1 MTRRQDDY
9 RGETMM
15 NNPLLEIKNLKVNF
29 TTYYGPASVLDLE
42 YLSIYKGETFGLAG
56 ESGSGKSTAALSI
69 FKLIPSPPAKIEDG
83 EILYNNENLFK
94 KSENEMRG
102 IRGKKLSMIF
112 QDPMSSLNPVFT
124 VGQQIT
130 RVILEHEKVSKKQA
144 YHRALELFELVKLPD
159 PENTFK
165 KYPHELSGGMRQRV
179 VIAMALSCGAE
190 FLVADEPTR
199 ALDVTIQAGILNL
212 LKELKQKTGL
222 TILFI
227 ANSLG
232 VIAQM
237 CERVGLLYAGQI
249 VEIGRVSDVFKKPI
263 HPYTSALIE
272 AVPKPSQRE
281 KPLAVTKGFPP
292 NPTKMPT
299 GCRFYP
305 RCSKATDRCRESRP
319 KMIEIEEGHWVSCH
333 HAGKGEN

>member
-1 MTRRQDDY
+1 MIK
-9 RGETMM
+9 
-15 NNPLLEIKNLKVNF
+15 PLLEIKNLKVNF
-29 TTYYGPASVLDLE
+29 RTYYGLANVLDLE
-42 YLSIYKGETFGLAG
+42 RLSIYKGETFGLAG
-56 ESGSGKSTAALSI
+56 ESGSGKSITALSI
-69 FKLIPSPPAKIEDG
+69 FNLVPCPPGNIEDG
-83 EILYNNENLFK
+83 EILYGGENLLK
-94 KSENEMRG
+94 KSEREMRQ

-130 RVILEHEKVSKKQA
+130 RVILQHEKISKKQA
-144 YHRALELFELVKLPD
+144 YLRALELFELVKLPD
-159 PENTFK
+159 PETTFK

-190 FLVADEPTR
+190 FLIADEPTR
-199 ALDVTIQAGILNL
+199 ALDVTIQAGVLRL
-212 LKELKQKTGL
+212 LKELKEKTDL
-222 TILFI
+222 TILLI

-249 VEIGRVSDVFKKPI
+249 VEVGRVADVFNNPV

-272 AVPKPSQRE
+272 AVPKPSYRE

-292 NPTKMPT
+292 DPTKMPK
-299 GCRFYP
+299 GCRFHP
-305 RCSKATDRCRESRP
+305 RCDKATDRCKAIRP
-319 KMIEIEEGHWVSCH
+319 EMIEIEDGHWVSCH
-333 HAGKGEN
+333 HTGKGER